1 MSAAGGTS
9 PPPAPSISTV
19 TAEPTPERNPLRPF
33 VGITLALLLLLLVAG
48 GMKSYSDLR
57 QARQRVTELEQEI
70 GVAKDRIETLE
81 RFIRRL
87 ETDPNLLERLAR
99 EELGLVEPGD
109 VVIVLPEEPA
119 AEAPGDEPLAP

>member
-1 MSAAGGTS
+1 M
-9 PPPAPSISTV
+9 

-57 QARQRVTELEQEI
+57 QARQRVAELEQEI
-70 GVAKDRIETLE
+70 GVAKSRIETLE

-87 ETDPNLLERLAR
+87 ETDPNILERLAR

-109 VVIVLPEEPA
+109 VVIVLPEEPVP
-119 AEAPGDEPLAP
+119 APPADEPLAP

>member
-1 MSAAGGTS
+1 VSAAGEAS
-9 PPPAPSISTV
+9 PPPAPSLAAV
-19 TAEPTPERNPLRPF
+19 TAEPAPERNPLRPF
-33 VGITLALLLLLLVAG
+33 VGITLALLLLLLLAG
-48 GMKSYSDLR
+48 GFKSYSDLR
-57 QARQRVTELEQEI
+57 QARQRVAELEQEI
-70 GVAKDRIETLE
+70 GVAKGRIETLE

-119 AEAPGDEPLAP
+119 AEAPEDESLAP

>member
-1 MSAAGGTS
+1 
-9 PPPAPSISTV
+9 
-19 TAEPTPERNPLRPF
+19 

-57 QARQRVTELEQEI
+57 QARQRVAELEQEI
-70 GVAKDRIETLE
+70 GVAKSRIETLE

-87 ETDPNLLERLAR
+87 ETDPNILERLAR

-109 VVIVLPEEPA
+109 VVIVLPEEPVP
-119 AEAPGDEPLAP
+119 APPADEPLAP